1 MSASTGTRKETM
13 EQIEKLE
20 KRVDKIEENNIL
32 EQIAGF
38 KPILQA
44 LNENVKKISENS
56 IEKARVEKLENKVE
70 QLENELQNET
80 SKKEAK
86 LFEEIIKYIILAIVG
101 VAVGYFIK

>member
-1 MSASTGTRKETM
+1 M

-20 KRVDKIEENNIL
+20 KRVDKIEDKVNNIL

-56 IEKARVEKLENKVE
+56 IEKARVEKLEYKVG

-86 LFEEIIKYIILAIVG
+86 LLEEIIKYIILAIVG
-101 VAVGYFIK
+101 IAVGYFIK

>member
-1 MSASTGTRKETM
+1 M
-13 EQIEKLE
+13 EQYDRLEKRIEKLE
-20 KRVDKIEENNIL
+20 DKQTMMLQEL
-32 EQIAGF
+32 ATF

-44 LNENVKKISENS
+44 LNENVKKIGENS
-56 IEKARVEKLENKVE
+56 IEKSRVEKLENKVE

-80 SKKEAK
+80 SKKKAK

>member
-1 MSASTGTRKETM
+1 M

-20 KRVDKIEENNIL
+20 KRVDKIEDKVNNIL

-56 IEKARVEKLENKVE
+56 IEKARVEKLEYKVG

-86 LFEEIIKYIILAIVG
+86 LLEEIIKYIILAIVG
-101 VAVGYFIK
+101 IAVGYFIN